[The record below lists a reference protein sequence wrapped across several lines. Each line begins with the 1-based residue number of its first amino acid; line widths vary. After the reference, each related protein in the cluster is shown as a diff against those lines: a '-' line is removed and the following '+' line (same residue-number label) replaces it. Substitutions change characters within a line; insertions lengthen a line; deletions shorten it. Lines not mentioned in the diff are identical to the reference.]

1 MACCLAAPSLFGAK
15 PLPEQVEG
23 PVIWNVMT
31 AMLRHCK
38 NNATKR
44 YFDITND

>member
-1 MACCLAAPSLFGAK
+1 MACCLAAPSLLGAK

-23 PVIWNVMT
+23 LVIWNVMT

-38 NNATKR
+38 NKATKR
-44 YFDITND
+44 DFGVTND

>member
-15 PLPEQVEG
+15 PLPEQDEG
-23 PVIWNVMT
+23 PMIWNVMT

-44 YFDITND
+44 DFDITND

>member
-1 MACCLAAPSLFGAK
+1 MACCLAAPSLFGDK

-31 AMLRHCK
+31 AMLRDCK
-38 NNATKR
+38 NNATER
-44 YFDITND
+44 DFDITND